1 MTVHFYYYGQISIF
15 KHVHFQAKNPCFIA
29 FQNEGKKQKA
39 VVHSLVI
46 LFNLPLAFEIVLFV
60 VIELY

>member
-1 MTVHFYYYGQISIF
+1 MFYSIS
-15 KHVHFQAKNPCFIA
+15 
-29 FQNEGKKQKA
+29 NEGKKQKA
-39 VVHSLVI
+39 VVHSLLI